1 MIKAQIKKIWAF
13 YIEKISVLSDNICV
27 IVKLFLV
34 KWGESMK
41 EFLQYEKGKNILNS
55 RIAKIN
61 EKEFFTYIDFVV
73 VVINSSTNT
82 TSTIKVQAK
91 SRKSHIEMTKDND
104 LAIEMQFEDNSFK
117 DIKPL
122 IGQECIRAYVNPVTD
137 GMDIYAN
144 WRICG
149 LACEFK
155 ADEMKNTIS
164 FVIRYNSAELVQMW
178 PNGNVGERIAVK
190 ILDI

>member
-1 MIKAQIKKIWAF
+1 
-13 YIEKISVLSDNICV
+13 
-27 IVKLFLV
+27 
-34 KWGESMK
+34 MK

-73 VVINSSTNT
+73 VVINSNNT
-82 TSTIKVQAK
+82 TNTIKVQVK
-91 SRKSHIEMTKDND
+91 SRKSQIKLTDNKD
-104 LAIEMQFEDNSFK
+104 LAIQLQFEDNSFK

-137 GMDIYAN
+137 GLDIYAN

-155 ADEMKNTIS
+155 ADEEKNAIS
-164 FVIRYNSAELVQMW
+164 FVIRYDSAELLQMW
-178 PNGNVGERIAVK
+178 PNGSVGEKISVK